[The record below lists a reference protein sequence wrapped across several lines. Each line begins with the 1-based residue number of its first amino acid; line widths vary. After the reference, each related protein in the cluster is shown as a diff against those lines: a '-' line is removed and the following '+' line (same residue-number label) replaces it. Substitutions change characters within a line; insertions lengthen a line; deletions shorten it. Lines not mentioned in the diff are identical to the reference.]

1 MNSQFCKIGKT
12 TLTFN
17 DSNVDAL
24 ELKYRNFVEEAYNL
38 RQTDASLSDVLY
50 FEATKIKRHISRLKN
65 MITKPLDAAL

>member
-12 TLTFN
+12 TLNFN

-24 ELKYRNFVEEAYNL
+24 ELKYRNFVEQAYNL

-50 FEATKIKRHISRLKN
+50 FEATKIKRHILRLKK
-65 MITKPLDAAL
+65 MITKPLDAAI